1 MLRRLYPVVLLL
13 LLFLS
18 YSGGVNGQ
26 DGEALFKANCAS
38 CHKVDKKMT
47 GPALKGV
54 HDRWGGEI
62 EEMVAFVKNSQAY
75 MKAGRSKSDYA
86 KKLYAEYNNTLMPS
100 QALKDEEI
108 KAIFDYILAYKA
120 PEPTAAAAQDPAAG
134 QKGGGIEASNYFW
147 LLTLVVILLVVISVL
162 LILALSIVII
172 ALKFRDKE
180 KDFSGA
186 KFWASLKGVATNKF
200 VVSIVILLVVMGV
213 LNSTVD
219 FAANVNFNHNYQPV
233 QPIAFSHKVHA
244 GQYQIDCK
252 YCHIGVEKGK
262 SATIPSTNICMNCHN
277 AIEEG
282 PKYGKKEIQKIYD
295 SYQNNKPIEWV
306 KVHNLPDLVYFNH
319 AQHVKVAGLECQE
332 CHGPVEEMEEVY
344 QYSKLSMGWCIECH
358 RKKEVDINKDAYYR
372 SIHAQLREDLNQG
385 KIQKIT
391 VEKLGGLECARCH
404 Y

>member
-1 MLRRLYPVVLLL
+1 MLKRILFAIITGV
-13 LLFLS
+13 LLFLVFL
-18 YSGGVNGQ
+18 GGAAYCQ

-54 HDRWGGEI
+54 HDRWDNQI
-62 EEMVAFVKNSQAY
+62 EEMIAFVKNSQAY
-75 MKAGRSKSDYA
+75 MKAGRPKSDYA
-86 KKLYAEYNNTLMPS
+86 KKLYAEYNNTLMPA

-120 PEPTAAAAQDPAAG
+120 PDAATAGAPAAADEKKVDPSVYYS
-134 QKGGGIEASNYFW
+134 I
-147 LLTLVVILLVVISVL
+147 LTLVVVLLVVCIL
-162 LILALSIVII
+162 LAIVVGIVVTALV
-172 ALKFRDKE
+172 AKE
-180 KDFSGA
+180 KRGVLNWETFT
-186 KFWASLKGVATNKF
+186 ASARGIFRNKF
-200 VVSIVILLVVMGV
+200 VLTVVGLVVILGV
-213 LNSTVD
+213 LNSTID
-219 FAANVNFNHNYQPV
+219 FAANINFNQNYQPV
-233 QPIAFSHKVHA
+233 QPIAFSHKLHA

-282 PKYGKKEIQKIYD
+282 PKYGRTEIAKIYE

-306 KVHNLPDLVYFNH
+306 KIHNLPDLVYFSH

-332 CHGPVEEMEEVY
+332 CHGPVEQMEEVY
-344 QYSKLSMGWCIECH
+344 QYAKLSMGWCVDCH
-358 RKKEVDINKDAYYR
+358 RKKEVDINKDDYYR
-372 SIHAQLREDLNQG
+372 SIHAQLREDLKQG
-385 KIQKIT
+385 KIKKIT
-391 VEKLGGLECARCH
+391 VETLGGLECARCH